1 MKTPQPRSKMQA
13 ALRYFEQRKDLFSLL
28 AVVVILAL
36 CGYVM
41 SQLLAKMRLADIGP
55 AVAALPVRAL
65 AESIAFTAASFVTLI
80 GYDWSAMRYIGQRLP
95 IRTLAFASFCGYAIG
110 NTVGFSLLTGGSVRF
125 RIYSAAG
132 VRTDDVGRV
141 ALFCVI
147 AFGFGICAMSAFG
160 VLLRPGLL
168 SVILDIPRIWLRAGS
183 IAAIVS
189 LAAFFFLC
197 HKRRAIRLGR
207 IDLPLPSTSLVAGQ
221 LTISAIDLCFA
232 SAALYVL
239 LPADLHFSFTSFLPL
254 YCVAIVA
261 GLMSH
266 VPGGLGV
273 FEAVMVYALGDQ
285 TAMGGLVG
293 ALIVYR
299 LIYFVLPLVLAGGL
313 LGINEM
319 GRQFEATRAAVQ
331 RAIDLTGVMVPT
343 IASIL
348 IVIAAVILLAS
359 GATPMEAKRA
369 AIIATLLPL
378 PVVEASHFLGSLVA
392 SALIFL
398 APALQRRLNAAY
410 WLAHLCLAAGLVL
423 SLTKGLDYEEALV
436 LAFIGLMLLPYRQE
450 FYRRTSLLDA
460 PFTLE
465 WAVSVTCILGA
476 AFWLMLFAYKH
487 VEYDHSL
494 WFQFEF
500 EGDAPRSLRAMFG
513 AILGC
518 VGLASLHLLRPPRRA
533 VIAAS
538 PSELERARALA
549 RQQGRADAMLVL
561 MGDKSLLFSE
571 FGARLPDVRA
581 ARAGPGSTCSI
592 RSARR
597 RSTAG

>member
-1 MKTPQPRSKMQA
+1 M
-13 ALRYFEQRKDLFSLL
+13 
-28 AVVVILAL
+28 VILAL

-65 AESIAFTAASFVTLI
+65 AESLAFTAASFVTLV
-80 GYDWSAMRYIGQRLP
+80 GYDWSAMRYVGQRLP

-132 VRTDDVGRV
+132 VRTDDIGRV

-168 SVILDIPRIWLRAGS
+168 SVILDIPRLWLQAGS
-183 IAAIVS
+183 IATIVS
-189 LAAFFFLC
+189 LAGFFFLC

-232 SAALYVL
+232 CAALYVL

-293 ALIVYR
+293 ALHR
-299 LIYFVLPLVLAGGL
+299 LSADL
-313 LGINEM
+313 L
-319 GRQFEATRAAVQ
+319 RAA
-331 RAIDLTGVMVPT
+331 
-343 IASIL
+343 
-348 IVIAAVILLAS
+348 
-359 GATPMEAKRA
+359 
-369 AIIATLLPL
+369 
-378 PVVEASHFLGSLVA
+378 
-392 SALIFL
+392 
-398 APALQRRLNAAY
+398 
-410 WLAHLCLAAGLVL
+410 AGP
-423 SLTKGLDYEEALV
+423 G
-436 LAFIGLMLLPYRQE
+436 G
-450 FYRRTSLLDA
+450 
-460 PFTLE
+460 
-465 WAVSVTCILGA
+465 
-476 AFWLMLFAYKH
+476 
-487 VEYDHSL
+487 
-494 WFQFEF
+494 
-500 EGDAPRSLRAMFG
+500 
-513 AILGC
+513 
-518 VGLASLHLLRPPRRA
+518 
-533 VIAAS
+533 
-538 PSELERARALA
+538 
-549 RQQGRADAMLVL
+549 
-561 MGDKSLLFSE
+561 
-571 FGARLPDVRA
+571 RA
-581 ARAGPGSTCSI
+581 ARHQRDAPAVPGDPGGRPAGD
-592 RSARR
+592 RSDRRHGADHRQHPDRHRRGDPAGLRGDADGGQAGGDHRHSPCRCRWSRRHTSWAAWWPAR
-597 RSTAG
+597 